1 MSPAVPER
9 TWSRT
14 YPTRAALD
22 ADTPSD
28 ARPADLNKLAPEAL
42 AQFEHARQVAFDAL
56 DSGVLGDET
65 VDVVVTISGHAN
77 PNHRPK
83 NGQPNDHL
91 SVSIQQKGS

>member
-1 MSPAVPER
+1 MTPPVER

-28 ARPADLNKLAPEAL
+28 ARPDDLNKLAPEAL
-42 AQFEHARQVAFDAL
+42 QQFEEARQFAFQVLDA
-56 DSGVLGDET
+56 GVLGDET
-65 VDVVVTISGHAN
+65 TDVVVSISGHAN